1 MLTLGPLTGQTLGGK
16 TWWSLHPLIPEGAP
30 VVKPSLSPV
39 AWAPCTLL
47 QVYDCEL
54 EAVPAFQGLQ
64 DFCQTFK
71 LYQEQPKSDSPV
83 VGEFKV
89 CPARLSCP
97 PLAPLL
103 SPEDC
108 NQALARCAPA
118 GWGAR
123 ACKPPW
129 EGEAD

>member
-1 MLTLGPLTGQTLGGK
+1 MLPLGLLSEETLGSK
-16 TWWSLHPLIPEGAP
+16 TWELMIPQSPDPRKGLLL
-30 VVKPSLSPV
+30 VKPRP
-39 AWAPCTLL
+39 APRQPCALL

-89 CPARLSCP
+89 RV
-97 PLAPLL
+97 
-103 SPEDC
+103 
-108 NQALARCAPA
+108 
-118 GWGAR
+118 
-123 ACKPPW
+123 
-129 EGEAD
+129 